1 MIAEIKDNVPL
12 RAEGL
17 DEAIIGSDYTD
28 QRTVYSIELI
38 LEVLMVR
45 DEMSVEEAVEFFDFN
60 IGGAYVGP
68 MTPIYV
74 WTGDG
79 DPMQWKKK

>member
-45 DEMSVEEAVEFFDFN
+45 DEMSVEEAVE
-60 IGGAYVGP
+60 VRS
-68 MTPIYV
+68 
-74 WTGDG
+74 W
-79 DPMQWKKK
+79 